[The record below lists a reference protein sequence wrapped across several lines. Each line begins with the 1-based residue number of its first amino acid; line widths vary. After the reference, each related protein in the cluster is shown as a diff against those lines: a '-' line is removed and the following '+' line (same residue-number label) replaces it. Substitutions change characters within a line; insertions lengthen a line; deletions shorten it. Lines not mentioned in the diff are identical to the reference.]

1 MTRIVGVV
9 MDPIAHIKPWKD
21 TTFAMMLEAQKRGF
35 EIRIMELT
43 DLSIQQQ
50 QAWGRY
56 QRVEVQDHHQD
67 WYRVTGEGLC
77 ALSDMSLIL
86 MRKDPPFDLDYVTAT
101 WILDLAQ
108 QAGCPV
114 VNRPDSLR
122 NANEKLFTAQFP
134 QCCPP
139 SIISSQKSDIDAF
152 QKDHPDVILKPLDGM
167 GGTSIFRVRAD
178 DPNRNVII
186 ETLTEQGTKAIMC
199 QAYLAAI
206 SDGDKR
212 ILLIAGEP
220 VEYAL
225 ARIPQGGETRGNL
238 AAGGRAEGRELSSR
252 DRWIS
257 AQLSSRM
264 RDMDLDFVGIDVI
277 GDYLTEINVT
287 SPTCLRELEAEYGI
301 DIKGRLWD
309 HLETRLS

>member
-287 SPTCLRELEAEYGI
+287 SPTCPRELDAEYGI
-301 DIKGRLWD
+301 DIKGRLWAQ
-309 HLETRLS
+309 LRTRLS

>member
-152 QKDHPDVILKPLDGM
+152 QKDHSDVILKPLDGM